1 MSSLKISLMVIC
13 TLGLSACGAY
23 TEHFKCKAQP
33 GLGCCSISQV
43 NDLVNQGWPLRDARK
58 KESDK
63 KPSFF
68 ERLLKPRRSKKV
80 QSSETFALPL
90 QNFLN
95 DNPQTLRIWIAP
107 YKVDNQYCDAQFV
120 YHSLDPVKPAISEH
134 FNAQME
140 TL

>member
-23 TEHFKCKAQP
+23 TEHFKCKAQS

-43 NDLVNQGWPLRDARK
+43 NDLVNQGWPTTDARK
-58 KESDK
+58 KEPVK

-68 ERLLKPRRSKKV
+68 ERLFQAKRSKKV
-80 QSSETFALPL
+80 QSSETSALPL

-95 DNPQTLRIWIAP
+95 HNPQNLRIWIAP
-107 YKVDNQYCDAQFV
+107 YETQNQYCDAQFV
-120 YHSLDPVKPAISEH
+120 YSTIEPLKPANKKH
-134 FNAQME
+134 FNAPME
-140 TL
+140 NL

>member
-1 MSSLKISLMVIC
+1 MSSLKISLIVIC

-23 TEHFKCKAQP
+23 SEHFKCKAQP

-43 NDLVNQGWPLRDARK
+43 NDLVNQGWPLKDARK
-58 KESDK
+58 KEPDK

-68 ERLLKPRRSKKV
+68 ERLLKPRKSKAL
-80 QSSETFALPL
+80 QSCETCALPL

-95 DNPQTLRIWIAP
+95 HNPQNLRIWIAP
-107 YKVDNQYCDAQFV
+107 YQVQNQYCDAQFV
-120 YHSLDPVKPAISEH
+120 YSALDPTNPEH